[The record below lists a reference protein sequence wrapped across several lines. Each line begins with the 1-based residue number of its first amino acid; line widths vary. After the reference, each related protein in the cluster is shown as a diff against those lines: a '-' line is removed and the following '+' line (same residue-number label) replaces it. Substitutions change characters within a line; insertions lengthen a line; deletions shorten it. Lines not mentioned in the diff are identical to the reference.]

1 MEIIEEMEKYLFS
14 ISNILTDVENK
25 ITDKIEKELFLDVR
39 KKLDNEFKIFIINF
53 KDEFENSNN
62 IEKIELIK
70 YAKRYLN
77 VVDVNVKKIII
88 STYRPD

>member
-1 MEIIEEMEKYLFS
+1 MEAVEIMEKYLLS
-14 ISNILTDVENK
+14 ISNILSDIENK

-39 KKLDNEFKIFIINF
+39 KELDNEFKIFIIDF
-53 KDEFENSNN
+53 KNEYENSND

-70 YAKRYLN
+70 YAQRYLN